1 MTRTSVRSTS
11 VYDERESQIEPC
23 DTLHVIAAPLEIVS
37 LKINGDTEDEF
48 EANDC
53 SAHPRVLTIV
63 ANRSVG
69 ADCKGKRR
77 KAISE
82 GENRP

>member
-1 MTRTSVRSTS
+1 L
-11 VYDERESQIEPC
+11 P
-23 DTLHVIAAPLEIVS
+23 VIATPLEIVS
-37 LKINGDTEDEF
+37 IKINGDTEDES

-63 ANRSVG
+63 ANWTVR
-69 ADCKGKRR
+69 ADCKGKDR

-82 GENRP
+82 EEDCP

>member
-1 MTRTSVRSTS
+1 M
-11 VYDERESQIEPC
+11 
-23 DTLHVIAAPLEIVS
+23 
-37 LKINGDTEDEF
+37 KINGDTDDES

-53 SAHPRVLTIV
+53 SAHPRVLTIIE
-63 ANRSVG
+63 NRSVG
-69 ADCKGKRR
+69 ADCKGKDE

>member
-1 MTRTSVRSTS
+1 MVDAVVAIADALATSQTGSLEDI
-11 VYDERESQIEPC
+11 DEES
-23 DTLHVIAAPLEIVS
+23 AAY
-37 LKINGDTEDEF
+37 
-48 EANDC
+48 DC
-53 SAHPRVLTIV
+53 SAHPGALTIG

-69 ADCKGKRR
+69 ADCKGKDQ

>member
-1 MTRTSVRSTS
+1 LTA
-11 VYDERESQIEPC
+11 
-23 DTLHVIAAPLEIVS
+23 LLEIVS
-37 LKINGDTEDEF
+37 MKIDGDTEDES
-48 EANDC
+48 EAYDC

-69 ADCKGKRR
+69 ADCKGENR

-82 GENRP
+82 EEDRP